1 MKITGNLQKMVVT
14 HDDPVDYA
22 LPLGDER
29 VSLNGML
36 GQALVL
42 EYEGVINCINCGRE
56 TKKSFAQGHCFPCF
70 RRLASCD
77 MCYLSPERC
86 HYYEGTCREPEWADE
101 YCMQPHIVY
110 LANTS
115 GLKVGI
121 TRYSQIPVRWI
132 DQGAS
137 QALPVFEVPTRY
149 VSGRVEVLFKSLISD
164 RTDWRR
170 MLKAEPEPMDLPSR
184 RDALLEELGER
195 LQTMAAEPGLGLPV
209 RIQDAEPVA
218 IRYPVTEYPEKVR
231 ALNFDKTPHVAGTL
245 LGIKG
250 QYLILDSGVI
260 NIRKFGGYRISF
272 DTPG

>member
-14 HDDPVDYA
+14 HDDPVGYA

-86 HYYEGTCREPEWADE
+86 HYDEGTCREPAWADE
-101 YCMQPHIVY
+101 HCMKPHIVY

-121 TRYSQIPVRWI
+121 TRRSQIPVRWI

-137 QALPVFEVPTRY
+137 QALAVFEVPTRY

-170 MLKAEPEPMDLPSR
+170 MLKAEPEPMDLPAR

-195 LQTMAAEPGLGLPV
+195 LEAMAAEPGLGLPV

-218 IRYPVTEYPEKVR
+218 IRYPVTEYPEKAR
-231 ALNFDKTPHVAGTL
+231 ALNFDKAPRVAGTL

>member
-14 HDDPVDYA
+14 HDDPVGYA
-22 LPLGDER
+22 LPFGDER
-29 VSLNGML
+29 VSMNGML

-86 HYYEGTCREPEWADE
+86 HYDQGTCREPAWADE
-101 YCMQPHIVY
+101 HCMKPHIVY

-121 TRYSQIPVRWI
+121 TRHSQIPVRWI

-137 QALPVFEVPTRY
+137 QALAVFEVPTRY

-170 MLKAEPEPMDLPSR
+170 MLKAEPEPMDLPAR

-195 LQTMAAEPGLGLPV
+195 LETMAAEPGLGLPV

-231 ALNFDKTPHVAGTL
+231 ALNFDKAPRVAGTL

-260 NIRKFGGYRISF
+260 NIRKFGGYRISL

>member
-86 HYYEGTCREPEWADE
+86 HYDEGTCREPEWADE

-121 TRYSQIPVRWI
+121 TRHSQIPVRWI

-137 QALPVFEVPTRY
+137 QALAVFEVPTRY

-170 MLKAEPEPMDLPSR
+170 MLKAEPEPMDLPAR